1 MAAAPIRIDIRQL
14 RPGLYV
20 SLGDRWLDHAFI
32 FSSFRIANDVQI
44 AKIRAMGVTHID
56 YFPDRST
63 ATPLPL
69 PDAAPTPP
77 DRARLAAAAAAQ
89 AAAEAAQRATAEE
102 ALRRA
107 RKDRVAQRRVA
118 LAKAERAYRRSI
130 GTVKTVMSEVFVAPR
145 EAGEKADALVQE
157 IVQDLLSNTQS
168 VIQLMSDGP
177 MDGGPRYHALNVMIL
192 SLLLGRAATLPAGQ
206 LRAVGL
212 GALLHDLGKVQVNAS
227 VLRIDGPARNR
238 HEESA
243 YRQHVEYGVVLARQL
258 GIEDPSVLEIVRH
271 HHERLDG
278 SGWPDGRAGGR
289 ISLPTRI
296 VAIANRF
303 DGLCHP
309 IDPARGLTPSEAL
322 ATMYRQEATQLD
334 PVLLQR
340 FIKCMG
346 IWPPGTVVQLSN
358 GAIGLVIGVEPAD
371 TLRPTVLLADL
382 AVPRSEALIVDL
394 REAEDVKV
402 VRAIRPADLD
412 RDILGYLSPRMRTNV
427 YVAQDVR

>member
-1 MAAAPIRIDIRQL
+1 M
-14 RPGLYV
+14 
-20 SLGDRWLDHAFI
+20 
-32 FSSFRIANDVQI
+32 
-44 AKIRAMGVTHID
+44 
-56 YFPDRST
+56 
-63 ATPLPL
+63 
-69 PDAAPTPP
+69 
-77 DRARLAAAAAAQ
+77 
-89 AAAEAAQRATAEE
+89 
-102 ALRRA
+102 
-107 RKDRVAQRRVA
+107 
-118 LAKAERAYRRSI
+118 I

-157 IVQDLLSNTQS
+157 IVQDLVSNTQS

-177 MDGGPRYHALNVMIL
+177 MDGGSRYHALNVMIL
-192 SLLLGRAATLPAGQ
+192 SLLLGRAATLPPGQ

-227 VLRIDGPARNR
+227 VLRIDGSARNR
-238 HEESA
+238 HEEAA
-243 YRQHVEYGVVLARQL
+243 YRQHVEHGVELCRQL
-258 GIEDPSVLEIVRH
+258 GIDDPTVLEIVRH

-278 SGWPDGRAGGR
+278 SGWPEGRAGGR
-289 ISLPTRI
+289 ISLTTRI

-309 IDPARGLTPSEAL
+309 IDLARGLTPSEAL
-322 ATMYRQEATQLD
+322 ATMYRQEAAQLD

-340 FIKCMG
+340 FIKCLG
-346 IWPPGTVVQLSN
+346 IWPPGTVVQLTN
-358 GAIGLVIGVEPAD
+358 GAIGLVIGVEPTD

-402 VRAIRPADLD
+402 LRAIRPADLD
-412 RDILGYLSPRMRTNV
+412 SEILGYLSPRMRTNV